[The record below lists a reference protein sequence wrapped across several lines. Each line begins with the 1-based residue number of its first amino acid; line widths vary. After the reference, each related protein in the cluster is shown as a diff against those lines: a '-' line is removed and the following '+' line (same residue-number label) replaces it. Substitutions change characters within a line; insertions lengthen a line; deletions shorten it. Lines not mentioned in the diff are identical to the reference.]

1 MKNADYEKA
10 IKIYQ
15 DRVKS
20 VKSDS
25 EAAWINHNWG
35 RCLLEQVYSDGKI
48 YIFSKLNFRDYLTK
62 QNREETLL
70 IKLPQKRQINN
81 GNSMPKFSLLKLK
94 VCSIFVTF

>member
-35 RCLLEQVYSDGKI
+35 RCLLEQVRFLFEVFD
-48 YIFSKLNFRDYLTK
+48 FF
-62 QNREETLL
+62 
-70 IKLPQKRQINN
+70 INLFL
-81 GNSMPKFSLLKLK
+81 G
-94 VCSIFVTF
+94 II

>member
-35 RCLLEQVYSDGKI
+35 RCLLEQVRFGAKF
-48 YIFSKLNFRDYLTK
+48 YIFQS
-62 QNREETLL
+62 
-70 IKLPQKRQINN
+70 
-81 GNSMPKFSLLKLK
+81 
-94 VCSIFVTF
+94 SILGII

>member
-35 RCLLEQVYSDGKI
+35 RCLLEQVRFGVKF
-48 YIFSKLNFRDYLTK
+48 YIFSKLNF
-62 QNREETLL
+62 
-70 IKLPQKRQINN
+70 
-81 GNSMPKFSLLKLK
+81 
-94 VCSIFVTF
+94 

>member
-35 RCLLEQVYSDGKI
+35 RCLLEQV
-48 YIFSKLNFRDYLTK
+48 NFR
-62 QNREETLL
+62 
-70 IKLPQKRQINN
+70 
-81 GNSMPKFSLLKLK
+81 PKDIEFLRKNLG
-94 VCSIFVTF
+94 II

>member
-35 RCLLEQVYSDGKI
+35 RCLLEQVNFEPKI
-48 YIFSKLNFRDYLTK
+48 FDF
-62 QNREETLL
+62 
-70 IKLPQKRQINN
+70 
-81 GNSMPKFSLLKLK
+81 
-94 VCSIFVTF
+94 

>member
-35 RCLLEQVYSDGKI
+35 RCLLEQVHSGA
-48 YIFSKLNFRDYLTK
+48 
-62 QNREETLL
+62 
-70 IKLPQKRQINN
+70 
-81 GNSMPKFSLLKLK
+81 KFSIFQS
-94 VCSIFVTF
+94 SILGII

>member
-35 RCLLEQVYSDGKI
+35 RCLLEQVYSDGKF

-62 QNREETLL
+62 QNQEETLL

-94 VCSIFVTF
+94 VCSTF

>member
-1 MKNADYEKA
+1 MKNADYAKA

-35 RCLLEQVYSDGKI
+35 RCLLEQVH
-48 YIFSKLNFRDYLTK
+48 F
-62 QNREETLL
+62 
-70 IKLPQKRQINN
+70 
-81 GNSMPKFSLLKLK
+81 LLKFGSK
-94 VCSIFVTF
+94 IIDKISGII

>member
-1 MKNADYEKA
+1 MKNADYAKA

-35 RCLLEQVYSDGKI
+35 RCLLEQVHFDRLEFGSKI
-48 YIFSKLNFRDYLTK
+48 FTK
-62 QNREETLL
+62 
-70 IKLPQKRQINN
+70 ISGI
-81 GNSMPKFSLLKLK
+81 
-94 VCSIFVTF
+94 I

>member
-1 MKNADYEKA
+1 MKNADYAKA

-35 RCLLEQVYSDGKI
+35 RCLLEQVHFGLEFGSEILQKFQGLFDEAESRGNASYKAATKAADKQWQ
-48 YIFSKLNFRDYLTK
+48 LNAK
-62 QNREETLL
+62 VL
-70 IKLPQKRQINN
+70 IAQAQ
-81 GNSMPKFSLLKLK
+81 SMFQ
-94 VCSIFVTF
+94 VYF

>member
-35 RCLLEQVYSDGKI
+35 RCLLEQVYSDAKF
-48 YIFSKLNFRDYLTK
+48 YIFQS
-62 QNREETLL
+62 
-70 IKLPQKRQINN
+70 
-81 GNSMPKFSLLKLK
+81 
-94 VCSIFVTF
+94 SILGII

>member
-10 IKIYQ
+10 IKIYE

-35 RCLLEQVYSDGKI
+35 RCFLEQV
-48 YIFSKLNFRDYLTK
+48 NFR
-62 QNREETLL
+62 
-70 IKLPQKRQINN
+70 
-81 GNSMPKFSLLKLK
+81 PKDIEFLRKILG
-94 VCSIFVTF
+94 II

>member
-35 RCLLEQVYSDGKI
+35 RCLLEQVHFPAN
-48 YIFSKLNFRDYLTK
+48 IFDF
-62 QNREETLL
+62 
-70 IKLPQKRQINN
+70 
-81 GNSMPKFSLLKLK
+81 
-94 VCSIFVTF
+94 